1 LRGYSPQKEWDFSL
15 AEVLLAAR
23 MPLALLKIFPIASS
37 VLQHCCFRKFAVRFS
52 AAKSSAI
59 LGILKRR
66 RLAEGGFT
74 RPRKEASPP
83 SEPRLPRSAIVT
95 NALGH

>member
-1 LRGYSPQKEWDFSL
+1 
-15 AEVLLAAR
+15 

-52 AAKSSAI
+52 APKSSEI

-66 RLAEGGFT
+66 RLAAIREVLPDQG
-74 RPRKEASPP
+74 RKQALLQSLVFPGQLP
-83 SEPRLPRSAIVT
+83 LPGQLRGQLSYYSLPRSQS
-95 NALGH
+95 